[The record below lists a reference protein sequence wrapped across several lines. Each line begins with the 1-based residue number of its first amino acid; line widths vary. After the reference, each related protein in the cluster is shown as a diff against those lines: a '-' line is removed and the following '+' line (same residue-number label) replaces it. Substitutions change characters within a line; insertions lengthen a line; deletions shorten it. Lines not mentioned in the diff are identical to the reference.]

1 MVACS
6 VWFSDWST
14 KLSWN
19 EQGFAELLT
28 GLSVGGVKYATL
40 FFTDST
46 VKAYIK
52 HVLVKSNP
60 KRVHVIVCVIQPL
73 IMTTAKNAAKLNNS
87 ENNCQRVYIF
97 LSASCLF
104 HFQLTIIK

>member
-1 MVACS
+1 

-19 EQGFAELLT
+19 EQGFVELLT

-46 VKAYIK
+46 VKVYIK
-52 HVLVKSNP
+52 HVLVKSNL
-60 KRVHVIVCVIQPL
+60 KSDHVIFCVIKPL
-73 IMTTAKNAAKLNNS
+73 IMTTANNAAKFNNS
-87 ENNCQRVYIF
+87 ENKRPRVYIF

-104 HFQLTIIK
+104 

>member
-1 MVACS
+1 MVACT

-40 FFTDST
+40 FFTDSNF
-46 VKAYIK
+46 KAY
-52 HVLVKSNP
+52 
-60 KRVHVIVCVIQPL
+60 
-73 IMTTAKNAAKLNNS
+73 KNTS
-87 ENNCQRVYIF
+87 W
-97 LSASCLF
+97 
-104 HFQLTIIK
+104 

>member
-1 MVACS
+1 
-6 VWFSDWST
+6 VWFSDRST

-19 EQGFAELLT
+19 EQGFAELLA

-46 VKAYIK
+46 FIAYLK

-60 KRVHVIVCVIQPL
+60 KWFHVIVCVLKPL
-73 IMTTAKNAAKLNNS
+73 IMTTANNAAKFNNS
-87 ENNCQRVYIF
+87 ENNRWRVYIF
-97 LSASCLF
+97 LNASCLF
-104 HFQLTIIK
+104 HFLISTNLML